1 MVIRQCPPMS
11 QLQSY
16 ASLNCILMK
25 KVVCLSPFTVT
36 RVNPARSFHVL
47 RAYRLE
53 EVTAN
58 QGVDPLTL
66 DDDCKAI
73 ICTLLSDMVQD

>member
-1 MVIRQCPPMS
+1 MNWFGNSAASTNVSITVICEP
-11 QLQSY
+11 QLYSDEK
-16 ASLNCILMK
+16 SG
-25 KVVCLSPFTVT
+25 VVVTLTV
-36 RVNPARSFHVL
+36 RRVL

-53 EVTAN
+53 GVTAN
-58 QGVDPLTL
+58 QCVDPLTL